1 MFPEGGPLPSIAE
14 LRDLDDPVLWGL
26 PVTREHLAIAYRRGI
41 FPWPTGM
48 RGMPVPWCS
57 PDPRAILRFA
67 DLHVPRSLARA
78 ARTSGLAFSIDRDF
92 ESVMRACA
100 AAKRPGQRG
109 TWITA
114 AMLRGYTDLH
124 RHGMAHSVE
133 AWRDGVLVGGLYGV
147 DAGGVFTGE
156 SMFYR
161 EDNASKLALLHLV
174 AHCRDRGATW
184 IDIQQLTPHLQALGA
199 VEVSRNDYLD
209 LLQGAQAS
217 GVDLF
222 PASGGTRPVAE
233 E

>member
-1 MFPEGGPLPSIAE
+1 MRGCPCPGAVPIPAPSSASPTCTSRAAWRA
-14 LRDLDDPVLWGL
+14 RD
-26 PVTREHLAIAYRRGI
+26 ARRGLN
-41 FPWPTGM
+41 
-48 RGMPVPWCS
+48 S
-57 PDPRAILRFA
+57 
-67 DLHVPRSLARA
+67 RSTATER
-78 ARTSGLAFSIDRDF
+78 S
-92 ESVMRACA
+92 CA
-100 AAKRPGQRG
+100 PAPAKRPGQRG

-161 EDNASKLALLHLV
+161 EDNASKLALLHLIG
-174 AHCRDRGATW
+174 HRRDRGATW
-184 IDIQQLTPHLQALGA
+184 IDVQQLTPHLRALGA

-222 PASGGTRPVAE
+222 PAAE
-233 E
+233 